1 VTTDS
6 RIGIVVLAAG
16 NASRFGSAKQQVPV
30 EGVPLVR
37 RAAEAAMNTGA
48 SVVVVTGAHRE
59 LVEENLSGLSVSLAF
74 NPDWQLGMG
83 GSIACG
89 VRHLEKTAAAV
100 DAIIISLADQPM
112 ITTTELTQLIGA
124 HRQTPGRIVAAKYDG
139 VLGAPCLFPRKYF
152 NDLANLSGAHGARV
166 VLERHADE
174 VDALSMPMAATDID
188 TPEDYARLTGVSKK
202 E

>member
-1 VTTDS
+1 MTTDS

-16 NASRFGSAKQQVPV
+16 NASRFGAPKQQVPV

-37 RAAEAAMNTGA
+37 RAAEAAVNAGA
-48 SVVVVTGAHRE
+48 NVVVVTGAYRQP
-59 LVEENLSGLSVSLAF
+59 VEKLLSGLPVSLAF

-89 VRHLEKTAAAV
+89 VRHLQKGADAV

-139 VLGAPCLFPRKYF
+139 VLGPPCLFPQAYF
-152 NDLANLSGAHGARV
+152 KDLADLHGARGARV
-166 VLERHADE
+166 VLERYADE
-174 VDALSMPMAATDID
+174 VDALSIPMAAIDID
-188 TPEDYARLTGVSKK
+188 TPEDYVRLIEASREK
-202 E
+202 